1 VLLKPEQGRSAR
13 FGCFPTIS
21 LHQEAPPGTPNI
33 HQIQLRALAASPG
46 RPRPGD
52 QSCVVPTAY
61 RAPLLGDRLS
71 LPRSRRRQ
79 PRPRPQRARRCRRPT
94 VSGRSLAR
102 ALRLASTSAVRAG
115 SLSNG
120 FEFSAPPSSSCDTL
134 FLLCT
139 YQWFRTG
146 RFTSINSDLIHE
158 YA

>member
-33 HQIQLRALAASPG
+33 HQIQLRAPAASPS

-52 QSCVVPTAY
+52 QSRAVPTAY

-102 ALRLASTSAVRAG
+102 ALRLASTAAMG
-115 SLSNG
+115 
-120 FEFSAPPSSSCDTL
+120 SSSQRRHRHHVIL
-134 FLLCT
+134 FSCCVLTSGSVLDVLLAST
-139 YQWFRTG
+139 V
-146 RFTSINSDLIHE
+146 I
-158 YA
+158 